1 MFYSE
6 VGFAPVKPSLQ
17 TPSLRYQPGHH
28 PFRTQFRPPHCPLAT
43 LQGLGYCILL
53 GSTVVKV
60 PQLINVVRARSA
72 AGLSSLSVE
81 LETLGYAISASYG
94 LLKQLPFSAYG
105 ETMVRIDSRSM
116 GMPCVLADELTDG
129 TDELAVSMV
138 SPRAPP
144 TLQTHTLAH
153 FASPISTLDTPCHFP
168 PQAMLL
174 QNALL
179 LVLIYHY
186 QRKSAARTLCLL
198 LALAGWAAA
207 LTAGALPFDKVAL
220 ALSFNNLLF
229 MASRVPQIVQ
239 SAQAGSTGQLSSITY
254 TLNVAGAGARIFTSI
269 HEKAGPAMLQGAI
282 LGGSSGDFG
291 FWLG

>member
-1 MFYSE
+1 MEIPRQASLFVLLRLAFE
-6 VGFAPVKPSLQ
+6 ELFGNGRIPPS
-17 TPSLRYQPGHH
+17 
-28 PFRTQFRPPHCPLAT
+28 PLLKA
-43 LQGLGYCILL
+43 LLSRGLGYCILL

-105 ETMVRIDSRSM
+105 ETM
-116 GMPCVLADELTDG
+116 
-129 TDELAVSMV
+129 
-138 SPRAPP
+138 
-144 TLQTHTLAH
+144 
-153 FASPISTLDTPCHFP
+153 
-168 PQAMLL
+168 AMLL

-282 LGGSSGDFG
+282 LGTLLNAIVLAQILVYGRRAAKGKTE
-291 FWLG
+291 